1 MHANLRATELS
12 EYGVAAVETDWR
24 RSSRFPL
31 YIPAASERDALSFFR
46 SHSAHNSNPSEG
58 PLCPRG
64 GSLSLSLASHPSGG
78 RGWVGSWHVTCEA
91 CRRRTVNTTENN
103 SLHGVCNV

>member
-1 MHANLRATELS
+1 MCMPTYGPRTSVSAD
-12 EYGVAAVETDWR
+12 GVAAVETDWR

-58 PLCPRG
+58 PLCPRVA
-64 GSLSLSLASHPSGG
+64 LSHLPRTPLGVG
-78 RGWVGSWHVTCEA
+78 MGW
-91 CRRRTVNTTENN
+91 
-103 SLHGVCNV
+103 HGTSPVKRVDDEL